1 MSLRWVWSML
11 AFMIVVV
18 VGAVMMVSINSIEQ
32 QTWESGERDQGSLL
46 ATLLADEL
54 KVPMMA
60 NSRAEVD
67 TLIQL
72 FMQRVPDVQVYLQWS
87 NGEEEHFGDLATP
100 AVVSGM
106 KAFPSVAAPV
116 AGAAQWYAVSVRYN
130 TASLGALA
138 LYNPGKAWA
147 GYADQIKWRLGG
159 VAVLMALMTSLLAF
173 VMGGRVRG
181 QLRLLA
187 RASKRIA
194 SGDFSAHLPVR
205 STDEFGRAF
214 HQFNQM
220 VSALEQRE
228 KLHDLYGSYQRPQLV
243 ADEYDR
249 NAHRM
254 EKRKEVAVVAI
265 DVVDYNGNGVAGS
278 QEDALHTL
286 NRCFTLF
293 QHVAHEFG
301 GHVDRFAGD
310 GMVMI
315 FNHPFDLK
323 CYENQAA
330 KAGMAI
336 VEICKRLESEGGSH
350 VRFRVGFALGE
361 VMIGY
366 LGVGRRK
373 QLTIAGAPVALA
385 IQLAGIVEAD
395 GLVALQ
401 GTMLALGH
409 GFRPK
414 ELGSRILPDGSEVR
428 CITVL
433 PGELYVEQEVAAVV
447 EKQFQQMAPAA
458 GQYEDDDEGW

>member
-11 AFMIVVV
+11 AFVMVMV
-18 VGAVMMVSINSIEQ
+18 VGVVMMLSINSIEQ
-32 QTWESGERDQGSLL
+32 QTWESGEREQGTLL

-54 KVPMMA
+54 KVPMLA

-67 TLIQL
+67 TLINL
-72 FMQRVPDVQVYLQWS
+72 FIQRVPDVQVYLRWA
-87 NGEEEHFGDLATP
+87 NGDEEHFGDLAMP
-100 AVVSGM
+100 AAVKALQPWPGVATQVSG
-106 KAFPSVAAPV
+106 
-116 AGAAQWYAVSVRYN
+116 AGQWYAVSVLYH
-130 TASLGALA
+130 TASLGSLA
-138 LYNPGKAWA
+138 LYNPGEAWA

-159 VAVLMALMTSLLAF
+159 VALLMALAASLLAF
-173 VMGGRVRG
+173 VMGGRIRG

-187 RASKRIA
+187 RASKRIG

-205 STDEFGRAF
+205 SADEFGRAF

-228 KLHDLYGSYQRPQLV
+228 KVHDLYGSYQRPQLV

-249 NAHRM
+249 NARRM
-254 EKRKEVAVVAI
+254 DKRKEVAVVAI
-265 DVVDYNGNGVAGS
+265 DVVDYDGRGGGGL
-278 QEDALHTL
+278 QGDALHAL

-301 GHVDRFAGD
+301 GHVDRYAGD
-310 GMVMI
+310 GMVVV
-315 FNHPFDLK
+315 FNHPFELK

-336 VEICKRLESEGGSH
+336 VEICRRLESEGSSH
-350 VRFRVGFALGE
+350 VRFRVAFALGE
-361 VMIGY
+361 VMVGY

-373 QLTIAGAPVALA
+373 QLTVAGAPVALA
-385 IQLAGIVEAD
+385 VQLAGMVEAD
-395 GLVALQ
+395 GLVAMH

-414 ELGSRILPDGSEVR
+414 ELGVRMLADGSEVR
-428 CITVL
+428 CITIL

-447 EKQFQQMAPAA
+447 EKQFQQLSPVS
-458 GQYEDDDEGW
+458 GQYDDHDEGW